1 MSRQARIEERLTRE
15 LAPIHLVVENE
26 SHNHSVKPGSET
38 HFKVVIVSDA
48 FDGKNRIARH
58 RLLHEVLAEELSA
71 GLHALTSSMFSRAEW
86 AQEPEVL
93 ASPACAGGD
102 GKQKQKH

>member
-1 MSRQARIEERLTRE
+1 MSRQARIEEKLTSE
-15 LAPIHLVVENE
+15 LEPLHLVVENE

-38 HFKVVIVSDA
+38 HFKVVVVSAA

-58 RLLHEVLAEELSA
+58 RLLHAVLADELAA
-71 GLHALTSSMFSRAEW
+71 GLHALTSSMFSPSEW
-86 AQEPEVL
+86 AANPEVL

-102 GKQKQKH
+102 GGKRAS